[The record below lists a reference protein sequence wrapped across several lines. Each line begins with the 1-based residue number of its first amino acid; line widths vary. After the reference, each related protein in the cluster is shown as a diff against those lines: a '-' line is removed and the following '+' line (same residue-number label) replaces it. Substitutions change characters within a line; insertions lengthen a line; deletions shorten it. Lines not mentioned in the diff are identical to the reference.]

1 MFSEQV
7 IFDFLLGYAYSPFQ
21 VYGFI
26 IFFMLLS
33 GFGFP
38 VPEEVVLIS
47 SGIVSYMSHHPE
59 IYPPPYP
66 GAVGVNVYV
75 LAAVCFFAVMLSDTV
90 VYLLGKYQGLK
101 IFNLVA
107 KIKFFFMS
115 KARQQTTSVP
125 EIYQEILNTSTFKK
139 INALFEKHGVLAAG
153 IFRFTPGIRFPGHL
167 SCGMLGVP
175 LWKFLAVDFVVAIL
189 SVPTQVI
196 LVATFGEE
204 IIKSFK
210 EFKLIILSVG
220 AAAVAIY
227 FILKYRKRKGVNV
240 YERSD
245 SIS

>member
-7 IFDFLLGYAYSPFQ
+7 IFDFLLGYAYSPLL

-33 GFGFP
+33 GFGLP
-38 VPEEVVLIS
+38 LPEEVVLIS
-47 SGIVSYMSHHPE
+47 SGIVAFMSHHPE

-75 LAAVCFFAVMLSDTV
+75 LATVCFFAVMLSDTV
-90 VYLLGKYQGLK
+90 VYLIGKYQGLK
-101 IFNLVA
+101 IFYIVA
-107 KIKFFFMS
+107 KIKFFFL
-115 KARQQTTSVP
+115 RQTKKDETSVQK
-125 EIYQEILNTSTFKK
+125 IYEEILKTKTFMK
-139 INALFEKHGVLAAG
+139 INILFEKHGVLAAG

-167 SCGMLGVP
+167 TCGMLGVP
-175 LWKFLAVDFVVAIL
+175 LWKFLCVDFVVAIL

-196 LVATFGEE
+196 LVATFGET
-204 IIKSFK
+204 IISSFK

-227 FILKYRKRKGVNV
+227 FILKYRKRKGVKV